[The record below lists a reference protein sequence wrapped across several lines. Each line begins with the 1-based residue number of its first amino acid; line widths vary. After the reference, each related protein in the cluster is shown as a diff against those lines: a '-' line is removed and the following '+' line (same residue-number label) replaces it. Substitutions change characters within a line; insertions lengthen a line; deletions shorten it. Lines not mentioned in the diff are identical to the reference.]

1 MTNQNELY
9 DIVIIGGG
17 PGGLAA
23 GIYGARGM
31 YRTILIEKDTPG
43 GQLLLTD
50 DVENYPGFPSVV
62 TGPDLMKG
70 MEDQAVKQGL
80 VIKKEEV
87 KEVQFQE
94 GKNLIKTGKNE
105 YCAKTV
111 IIATGSMPRK
121 LGCPGEDKYRGRGV
135 SYCATCDGPFF
146 KNKELAV
153 IGGGDSAV
161 EEALYL
167 TRFAS
172 KVHLIHRRHELRA
185 SKIAQKRA
193 FDEPKMNFV
202 WDTVVENI
210 EGDNF
215 VRSLSLKNVKTGAAS
230 RLDASG
236 VFIYVGT
243 IPVTDFVK
251 SYDFFD
257 EMGHI
262 KTDIFMETKYKGI
275 FAVGDVRVDSM
286 RQVATAV
293 GDGVTAALKAAQ
305 RLHEF

>member
-1 MTNQNELY
+1 MFDQKEIY

-31 YRTILIEKDTPG
+31 YKTILIEKDTPG

-50 DVENYPGFPSVV
+50 DVENYPGFPAVV

-87 KEVQFQE
+87 KEAQFQE
-94 GKNLIKTGKNE
+94 GKNRIKTGKNE
-105 YCAKTV
+105 YLAKTV
-111 IIATGSMPRK
+111 IIATGSVPRK

-172 KVHLIHRRHELRA
+172 RVHLIHRRDALRA

-193 FDEPKMNFV
+193 FDEPKMNFL
-202 WDTVVENI
+202 WDTVVESI

-215 VRSLSLKNVKTGAAS
+215 VRFLNIKNVKTGAVS

-251 SYDFFD
+251 GYDFFD

-275 FAVGDVRVDSM
+275 FAVGDVRADSM

-293 GDGVTAALKAAQ
+293 GDGVTAVLRAAQ

>member
-1 MTNQNELY
+1 MIDQGEVY

-31 YRTILIEKDTPG
+31 YKTILIEKDTPG

-87 KEVQFQE
+87 KEIQFQE
-94 GKNLIKTGKNE
+94 GKNRVRTGKNE
-105 YCAKTV
+105 YSAKTI

-172 KVHLIHRRHELRA
+172 RVHLIHRRNELRA

-202 WDTVVENI
+202 WDTVVEGI

-215 VRSLSLKNVKTGAAS
+215 VRSLNLKNVKTGEAS

-236 VFIYVGT
+236 AFIYVGT

-251 SYDFFD
+251 AYDFFD

-293 GDGVTAALKAAQ
+293 GDGVTAVLKAAQ